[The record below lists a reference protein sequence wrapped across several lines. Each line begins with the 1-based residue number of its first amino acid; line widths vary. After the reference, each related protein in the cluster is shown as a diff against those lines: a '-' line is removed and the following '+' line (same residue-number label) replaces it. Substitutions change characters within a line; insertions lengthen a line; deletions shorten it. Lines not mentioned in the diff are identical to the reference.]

1 MRPGARTLRAA
12 LAALGLAMATG
23 ANPASAA
30 TQMFKCFIDKR
41 TVYQQQACPAN
52 TEPAPAA
59 ASAPH
64 TGGALPGAKLPASTT
79 QRGAVRPASPPA
91 SSVPATPR

>member
-1 MRPGARTLRAA
+1 MRPGARTIRAA
-12 LAALGLAMATG
+12 LAALGLVMAIG
-23 ANPASAA
+23 ANPAAAA

-52 TEPAPAA
+52 AEPAPSA

-64 TGGALPGAKLPASTT
+64 TGGALPGANPAASPV
-79 QRGAVRPASPPA
+79 QRSAVRPASRPA